1 MLKDTKNRMLFMCIV
16 YYKSSKKRNSVK
28 RFYFISIKY
37 KINLYL
43 PKKKKDSTI
52 FNKNLIEINSKKD
65 VQKQEN
71 NFSFESVNTI
81 PFAFKTATL

>member
-1 MLKDTKNRMLFMCIV
+1 M
-16 YYKSSKKRNSVK
+16 
-28 RFYFISIKY
+28 
-37 KINLYL
+37 
-43 PKKKKDSTI
+43 
-52 FNKNLIEINSKKD
+52 FNKNLIEFNSKKD